1 MFYRKSIALT
11 VLHFCLLLFSS
22 NVKTYAQNTWQQRI
36 NYQINVKL
44 NDDIHFLNGDI
55 RIVYHN
61 ESEQQLSEIW
71 MHVWPNAFKNNK
83 SSFAKQ
89 KLEDKNTKFEYSK
102 KSDRGYMDSLQFL
115 VNGFPVQVIS
125 NEEFPDIIKLILP
138 TSLQPKDS
146 IIISTPFRVKLP
158 YTFSRIGHVEQSY
171 QISQWYPKPAVFD
184 QKGWHPIPYLD
195 QGEFYAE
202 YATYDVHITL
212 PQNYVV
218 GATGELQNQ
227 SEVQFLDSLST
238 ATSLMKEYSSKDTFP
253 PSSKILKTL
262 HYKQNNVHDFA
273 WFADKRFH
281 VLTSEVE
288 LPQSKRKVKTYVMFT
303 NKYAKYWKDASSYI
317 NDAVYYYSLWNGD
330 YPYNYC
336 TAVDGALSAGGG
348 MEYPMITVI
357 GEVGSAK
364 TLDRVIAHEV
374 GHNWFYGILGS
385 NEREH
390 PWMDEGINTFYEVRY
405 MRRKYSDGKMIPTK
419 SQNALSKIF
428 GLNYFPNDYESYLLY
443 EYPAS
448 CGKAQALNTHAEQF
462 STLNYASI
470 AYTKTGLAL
479 RYLEQYLGTA
489 LFDSTMHIYYNT
501 WKFRHPYPED
511 MKAVFEKT
519 TGENMSWFFDEL
531 INLSKDPEFKLMFA
545 KKKNQELQVKVK
557 NTSAV
562 PGPVFVSTYDKKGKV
577 LETQRTAPFVESAYL
592 YFDTKDVKKVVVDP
606 LYMIPEK
613 NRNDNTIRF
622 NTPLKKVEPLRLQL
636 LGSATRPDKTN
647 LFFMPTIGYNNS
659 DGWMPGIALY
669 NNVFPFKNV
678 EWIAVPMYGMKSKR
692 LNGTGAINYYVY
704 PDNFQEIKTSF
715 HFSSFSAMNLSNFAL
730 NKSIEV
736 TYQKYALGSTF
747 TLKPSSAR
755 SREQQKIAYRI
766 IHTREN
772 VVTKED
778 NGIVRYTT
786 TSVDPHNYLQLTYSK
801 ENSRYFRP
809 YQFTF
814 LYEYANT
821 LINEFPYSTSVGKDL
836 QHHKL
841 LAVYKQKFNYKE
853 SKKGVSVRLFAGT
866 IFTNTSANGQSDF
879 FSLSGYNDYTYDRA
893 FFNRNDFN
901 RHQFYEIDGAFKSYT
916 YSPPVRT
923 MFGVNLKAPFKTKLP
938 IGLFAD
944 AAFSKIDQTQTNF
957 NFDVDFGIYLP
968 MISDVVEV
976 YFPIVTSQRAYNPDQ
991 YKDVIRFMIDL
1002 QSIEPFGLRRRLQIF

>member
-1 MFYRKSIALT
+1 MFNRKSIALT
-11 VLHFCLLLFSS
+11 VLLFCYLLFSS
-22 NVKTYAQNTWQQRI
+22 NVKTYAQNTWQQQL

-44 NDDIHFLNGDI
+44 NDDKHFLNGDI

-71 MHVWPNAFKNNK
+71 MHVWPNAFKNNE

-102 KSDRGYMDSLQFL
+102 NTERGYMDSLQFL

-146 IIISTPFRVKLP
+146 IIITTPFRVKLP

-171 QISQWYPKPAVFD
+171 QISQWYPKPAVYD

-218 GATGELQNQ
+218 GATGELQNP
-227 SEVQFLDSLST
+227 EENQFLDSISK
-238 ATSLMKEYSSKDTFP
+238 ATLLITEYSSQDTFP
-253 PSSKILKTL
+253 TSSKTLKTL
-262 HYKQNNVHDFA
+262 HYKQSNVHDFA

-288 LPQSKRKVKTYVMFT
+288 LPQSKRKVKTYVLFT

-405 MRRKYSDGKMIPTK
+405 MRKKYSDGKMIPAK

-443 EYPAS
+443 EYTAS

-462 STLNYASI
+462 TTINYGTI
-470 AYTKTGLAL
+470 AYTKTALAL

-531 INLSKDPEFKLMFA
+531 INASKDPEFKLMFA

-562 PGPVFVSTYDKKGKV
+562 PGPVFVSTYDKKGNL
-577 LETQRTAPFVESAYL
+577 LETQRTAPFIESAYL
-592 YFDTKDVKKVVVDP
+592 YFDNKEVRKVVVDP

-613 NRNDNTIRF
+613 NRNNNTIQF

-659 DGWMPGIALY
+659 DGWMPGLALY

-678 EWIAVPMYGMKSKR
+678 EWIVVPMYGLRSKR
-692 LNGTGAINYYVY
+692 LNGTGAINHYAY
-704 PDNFQEIKTSF
+704 PEKFQEIKTSF
-715 HFSSFSAMNLSNFAL
+715 HFSSFSTLNLANLAL
-730 NKSIEV
+730 SQSFEL
-736 TYQKYALGSTF
+736 TYQKYAIGSTF

-755 SREQQKIAYRI
+755 SRVREKIAYRI
-766 IHTREN
+766 IHTRETAVAN
-772 VVTKED
+772 YDDGTL
-778 NGIVRYTT
+778 RYTT
-786 TSVDPHNYLQLTYSK
+786 TSIDPHNYLQLTYSK
-801 ENSRYFRP
+801 ENTGFFRP

-821 LINEFPYSTSVGKDL
+821 LNKLFPNTARTGTDL

-916 YSPPVRT
+916 YSPPVRN
-923 MFGVNLKAPFKTKLP
+923 MIGVNLKAPLKTKLP

-968 MISDVVEV
+968 IASDVIEV
-976 YFPIVTSQRAYNPDQ
+976 YFPIVTSQRSYNPDQ

-1002 QSIEPFGLRRRLQIF
+1002 QSIEPFGLRRRLQIL